1 MNAKLY
7 HIIHIYAII
16 LTAFMIDK
24 ILSRAQNWKVN
35 HFIMIE
41 IQIEEKQP
49 NRLGYHQYKMLKN
62 TTSQKYFGECKTNR
76 LY

>member
-1 MNAKLY
+1 MY

-35 HFIMIE
+35 NFIMIE
-41 IQIEEKQP
+41 IQIE
-49 NRLGYHQYKMLKN
+49 YK
-62 TTSQKYFGECKTNR
+62 
-76 LY
+76 